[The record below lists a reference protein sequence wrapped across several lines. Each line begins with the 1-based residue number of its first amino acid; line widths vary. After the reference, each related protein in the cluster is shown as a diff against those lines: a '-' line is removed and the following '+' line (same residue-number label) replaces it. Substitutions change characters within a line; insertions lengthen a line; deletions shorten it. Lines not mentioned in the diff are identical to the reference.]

1 MIPKNSLGEKG
12 EKRAGNYLIKK
23 NIAALIED
31 VDDFEFA
38 MGWERKAKQATVQK
52 QLFLDFKTI
61 EEETLGK
68 LDRLVSSKVFPN
80 RSKAIQEA
88 IQEKLTRVNKSRL
101 ARECAKLDPA
111 VEKAIA
117 EEGFSQEI
125 DQWPEY

>member
-1 MIPKNSLGEKG
+1 MSTAK
-12 EKRAGNYLIKK
+12 
-23 NIAALIED
+23 IAI
-31 VDDFEFA
+31 
-38 MGWERKAKQATVQK
+38 
-52 QLFLDFKTI
+52 TI
-61 EEETLGK
+61 EEEMLGK

-88 IQEKLTRVNKSRL
+88 IKEKLSRVNSSRL
-101 ARECAKLDPA
+101 ARECAKLDSV